1 MNCLEF
7 ERRLDAGELSTI
19 GNAVLAHTHECAR
32 CTQAL
37 ARARSLERQLERAF
51 SAERGEPVTGSV
63 SGDALPATFTAAVMA
78 RVERGEARG
87 VRWLAW
93 PEVLPWWARLAAE
106 PAVALAFALSALLLW
121 KGETLLTLSRGGFAA
136 LTILPAQWSAMLQ
149 ADGLATWAPALTQA
163 LVPGPQAHWSVV
175 AAMLLGTAPVF
186 GLFGWL
192 MWQVGGYLATP
203 GRSMP
208 RR

>member
-7 ERRLDAGELSTI
+7 ERQLDAGELATL
-19 GNAVLAHTHECAR
+19 GNAAVAHTHECAR

-51 SAERGEPVTGSV
+51 SAGRGAPVTGSV
-63 SGDALPATFTAAVMA
+63 SGDALPAAFTAAVMV

-87 VRWLAW
+87 VRWTALPDA
-93 PEVLPWWARLAAE
+93 LPWWARLAAE
-106 PAVALAFALSALLLW
+106 PGVALACVLSALLLW
-121 KGETLLTLSRGGFAA
+121 KGETLLTLSRGGLAA
-136 LTILPAQWSAMLQ
+136 LTTAPAQLSAVMQ
-149 ADGLATWAPALTQA
+149 AHGWTVWVQSLTQA
-163 LVPGPQAHWSVV
+163 LAPGPQAHWSVV
-175 AAMLLGTAPVF
+175 AAMLIGTAPVF

-192 MWQVGGYLATP
+192 MWQVGGYLAMP
-203 GRSMP
+203 GRSMA